1 MRVVGRILADCMVS
15 QRSQYSATVGVV
27 LRKTA
32 SSIWRCAS
40 STFQEVLPES
50 LRKGRLACHRHLQ
63 FVFCSI
69 RPPLAPQCHTWVSL
83 FLSCH
88 SFTSLNVGISCRI
101 CEDEQVIS
109 FWDGAACG
117 MSSCYRQVLPSLCI
131 WQHIPEALHL

>member
-1 MRVVGRILADCMVS
+1 M
-15 QRSQYSATVGVV
+15 ATGKRFYWMK
-27 LRKTA
+27 LK
-32 SSIWRCAS
+32 
-40 STFQEVLPES
+40 ES
-50 LRKGRLACHRHLQ
+50 FMTSDTIDYL
-63 FVFCSI
+63 F
-69 RPPLAPQCHTWVSL
+69 

-101 CEDEQVIS
+101 CEDEQAIS